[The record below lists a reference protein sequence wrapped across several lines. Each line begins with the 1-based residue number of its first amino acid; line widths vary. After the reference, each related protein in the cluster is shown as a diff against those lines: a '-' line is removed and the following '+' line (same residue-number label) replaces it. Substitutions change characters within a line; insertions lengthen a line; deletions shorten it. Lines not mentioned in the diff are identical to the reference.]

1 MECDTGPRCLTTNQ
15 LPDQQSMIKR
25 AMISYIAKIYMYDVL
40 GWFLP
45 SIIMV
50 QILLQCL
57 WEEGIHWDDPVP
69 DAILE

>member
-1 MECDTGPRCLTTNQ
+1 
-15 LPDQQSMIKR
+15 
-25 AMISYIAKIYMYDVL
+25 MISYIAKIYMYDVL